1 MNYDIDNYTSAW
13 RLIDRIHSNIQIPN
27 VERKIIKY

>member
-1 MNYDIDNYTSAW
+1 MNYDIDNYTYAW
-13 RLIDRIHSNIQIPN
+13 KSIDRIHFNIRIPN